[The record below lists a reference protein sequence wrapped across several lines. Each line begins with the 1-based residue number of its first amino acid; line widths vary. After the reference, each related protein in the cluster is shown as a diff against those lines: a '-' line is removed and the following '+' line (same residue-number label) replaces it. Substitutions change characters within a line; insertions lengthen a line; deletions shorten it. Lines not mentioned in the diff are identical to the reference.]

1 MNKFK
6 GKFEAKEEEVIPIAH
21 GVHIKKKVMPQA
33 LQFQMNEKKEEKEKD
48 KVSKVS
54 VGSTVDWAWK
64 KKDPNQLAAEMALS
78 GLGPSAEKLANEKQE
93 RLVSIFYIFIFS
105 YFFQFQITYRD

>member
-1 MNKFK
+1 MVKWTETITRVFFNWSSIGVSDVDRICLFTGVGEVMNKFK
-6 GKFEAKEEEVIPIAH
+6 GKFEAKDEEVVPIAH

-54 VGSTVDWAWK
+54 VGS
-64 KKDPNQLAAEMALS
+64 M
-78 GLGPSAEKLANEKQE
+78 
-93 RLVSIFYIFIFS
+93 
-105 YFFQFQITYRD
+105 